1 MLKLNEFDE
10 NERVSVDGKKLVI
23 HDNQNDWYS
32 YIRFKT
38 EPKNTE
44 LTHEENKQYQN
55 DWYSYIGFETE
66 PENTELTHEENKQYL
81 KMCLDI
87 VYGEKTFDLKT
98 IDMIISLFQLI
109 DKKKEE
115 TDLQSI
121 CEIIKDVQYRFE
133 NKT

>member
-1 MLKLNEFDE
+1 MTIKELILKLNEFDQ
-10 NERVSVDGKKLVI
+10 NKIVIVDGKNIVI
-23 HDNQNDWYS
+23 HDDENDWYS

-38 EPKNTE
+38 EPENIE
-44 LTHEENKQYQN
+44 LTHEEN
-55 DWYSYIGFETE
+55 IE
-66 PENTELTHEENKQYL
+66 YL
-81 KMCLDI
+81 KMCLSI

-98 IDMIISLFQLI
+98 VDMFISLFQLI

-121 CEIIKDVQYRFE
+121 CEVIKDVQYRFE

>member
-1 MLKLNEFDE
+1 MTIKELMLKLNEFDE
-10 NERVSVDGKKLVI
+10 NERVSVDGKNIVI
-23 HDNQNDWYS
+23 HDDLNDWYS

-38 EPKNTE
+38 EP
-44 LTHEENKQYQN
+44 
-55 DWYSYIGFETE
+55 
-66 PENTELTHEENKQYL
+66 ENTELTHEENIQYL
-81 KMCLDI
+81 KMCLGI

-98 IDMIISLFQLI
+98 IDMFISLFQLI
-109 DKKKEE
+109 DKKKGE